1 MQRITKEFSA
11 KGAMV
16 SQVIPFLEILKMELD
31 SSEPET
37 TDNFT
42 GILTTKDEMLS
53 SLDSRFDQVY
63 SNDTYLLSTL
73 LDPRFKVKF
82 FDTATTQ
89 FAIDRLIQQAC
100 ESEVLPMEQDHEPI
114 QPDDDNQEDMSE
126 TSGLCNLQLGYSESD
141 SIQSTSTST
150 EPTSSMKKQGFSV
163 YDSYKKAIKN
173 FSKPPDLTPTVNF
186 IEIECQ
192 Q

>member
-31 SSEPET
+31 TSEPET
-37 TDNFT
+37 TDKFR

-63 SNDTYLLSTL
+63 FNDTYLLATL

-89 FAIDRLIQQAC
+89 SAIDQLIQQAC
-100 ESEVLPMEQDHEPI
+100 ESDSEILPMEQGHQQDEAI
-114 QPDDDNQEDMSE
+114 QPDDDNHGHISVKEV
-126 TSGLCNLQLGYSESD
+126 GHVIHYFNLSLL
-141 SIQSTSTST
+141 
-150 EPTSSMKKQGFSV
+150 V
-163 YDSYKKAIKN
+163 
-173 FSKPPDLTPTVNF
+173 LL
-186 IEIECQ
+186 
-192 Q
+192 